1 MKSLSSEYK
10 WAISKEKEGDTNEE
24 SGASPKIKKKKEDI
38 GTSWLIYVSC
48 VAG

>member
-24 SGASPKIKKKKEDI
+24 SGASPKIKKDI